1 MNAKTLILVSFLG
14 TSTLGAYAHFGI
26 SFLKNKTDFSL
37 VAEDGKKLPLEK
49 REKED
54 HEGNNGPDII
64 RSIVLTPEVTMQGNT
79 LHFVTAC
86 EGYEF
91 RLVQGDTVCYS
102 EEITGDT
109 LTIPANLR
117 GTYELQI
124 VSENYIFFTEVTL

>member
-1 MNAKTLILVSFLG
+1 MKTTILSLCLFGIAAPFASAQYSTLSVQNNTTLIQTMEEG
-14 TSTLGAYAHFGI
+14 ITL
-26 SFLKNKTDFSL
+26 SL
-37 VAEDGKKLPLEK
+37 DK
-49 REKED
+49 RERED
-54 HEGNNGPDII
+54 EQNVGNPIK
-64 RSIVLTPEVTMQGNT
+64 RSIVPIPEVTMQGNT